1 MQSYLFS
8 IFNNFSYNCSFCRI
22 QLSNLL
28 KALFHL
34 KRTKMFSAFI
44 RKLQGFLESTS
55 WSVFITSV
63 ILINSACLGLETI
76 KFIHKHFGEILSII
90 DYICLGI
97 FVVELGL
104 RILAFR
110 LKFFIG
116 KDWGWNWFDFIIV
129 AVSLFAVGGLAVL
142 RAFRVIRIFRLLSV
156 IPTMRLVS
164 AAMLHT
170 IPSMISIMV
179 LLIIFYYIYGVLC
192 VNLFGEAFPQ
202 WFGDLGD
209 SFYTLFQIMTLES
222 WSMGIVR
229 PIMEVYPWA
238 WAVFVSF
245 ICIVSFIVLN
255 LIVGVVVES
264 IAEMKQ
270 MREENTKDSKS
281 STESTSKDS

>member
-1 MQSYLFS
+1 
-8 IFNNFSYNCSFCRI
+8 
-22 QLSNLL
+22 
-28 KALFHL
+28 
-34 KRTKMFSAFI
+34 MFSSFI
-44 RKLQGFLESTS
+44 RKLQKFLESTS

-192 VNLFGEAFPQ
+192 VNLFGEVFPQ

-281 STESTSKDS
+281 NAESTSKG